1 MISES
6 GSTYYILWNLVI
18 TNVVLRK
25 RLSMEQIK
33 EYEVGI
39 NPNNKLYFIDSNI
52 LLAMSQFYYKGK
64 CDRGD
69 EVTEDLKKFIL
80 KARMQGIQNQFAITE
95 ICYDYTCNA
104 INSEQMN
111 KIMIAYDNLI
121 MNMSA
126 DEILVHKGAPAP
138 QAKRNLPR
146 NYTFKSIFD
155 CKLPVFF
162 LGDNVEMIGTFYEVY
177 LYFLKIY
184 SLCFEQ
190 IQPMQK
196 IEKLFDFMTNE
207 INIFLGYEFY
217 LAVLLFLGQ
226 PKERE
231 IAAGV
236 FKPTQ
241 NPTLDHVLNAV
252 IDIFQYRMAC
262 FIADFSVKMKM
273 PMNPIFATMDKSLQN
288 YIEHNVSYS
297 TIMSTNMVTPVNH
310 FRVSIKEAY
319 VDAWD
324 DFYYNRYYPCISS
337 RYMEL
342 HTKEI
347 SDEKRKEI
355 LNIVYQNITKY
366 ETEIFS

>member
-1 MISES
+1 
-6 GSTYYILWNLVI
+6 
-18 TNVVLRK
+18 
-25 RLSMEQIK
+25 MEQIK

-39 NPNNKLYFIDSNI
+39 GLNNKLYFIDSNI

-80 KARMQGIQNQFAITE
+80 KARMQGIQNQFAIIE

-126 DEILVHKGAPAP
+126 NEILVHKGAPAP

-146 NYTFKSIFD
+146 NYMFKSIFD

-162 LGDNVEMIGTFYEVY
+162 FGDNTEMIGMFYTIY

-184 SLCFEQ
+184 SLYFKQ
-190 IQPMQK
+190 ISPMQK
-196 IEKLFDFMTNE
+196 IKKLFDFMTRE
-207 INIFLGYEFY
+207 VDIFFGYEFY
-217 LAVLLFLGQ
+217 LAVLLFFGQ
-226 PKERE
+226 PREYE

-262 FIADFSVKMKM
+262 FMADFSVKMKM
-273 PMNPIFATMDKSLQN
+273 PMNFIFATMDKSLQN
-288 YIEHNVSYS
+288 YIDHNVSYN
-297 TIMSTNMVTPVNH
+297 TIMSVNMVTPVNH
-310 FRVSIKEAY
+310 FRVAIKEEY

-324 DFYYNRYYPCISS
+324 DFYYNRYYPCVSS
-337 RYMEL
+337 RYIEL
-342 HTKEI
+342 HTKGV
-347 SDEKRKEI
+347 SNEKRKEI

-366 ETEIFS
+366 EIEIFS